1 MWLKKLIIRMIL
13 SIDSF
18 TKKIFKDL
26 IDKIKISYNIN
37 YDINY
42 PFRF

>member
-18 TKKIFKDL
+18 TKKFKDL
-26 IDKIKISYNIN
+26 LDKIKISYNIN

-42 PFRF
+42 PFKF